1 VRSALVV
8 TTIVVLAA
16 CGSSS
21 LLPAPLDPARVPL
34 VAIGFEGQTDTFPY
48 PGGIVPVL
56 VHASVSEP
64 SGLNVRSWSPD
75 PRTLEDL
82 KADPGGYTPPGPR
95 NRFAFA
101 VGDRML
107 NVPASGGTAT
117 SPGVEVLAKPGGGTL
132 IVDRARAAEEVWVE
146 ISVVFE
152 DTVDGRP
159 ARIDATYGFWL
170 YVD

>member
-1 VRSALVV
+1 
-8 TTIVVLAA
+8 
-16 CGSSS
+16 
-21 LLPAPLDPARVPL
+21 
-34 VAIGFEGQTDTFPY
+34 
-48 PGGIVPVL
+48 
-56 VHASVSEP
+56 
-64 SGLNVRSWSPD
+64 
-75 PRTLEDL
+75 
-82 KADPGGYTPPGPR
+82 
-95 NRFAFA
+95 
-101 VGDRML
+101 ML